1 MVVLTCRN
9 DQIFNEIGINII
21 TMKLSL
27 SLSQKPPFALAY
39 SAKQVLENEASIAK
53 NQGVA
58 LFDLMQSAGG
68 AVFAELLKS
77 WPNTKHIIIVC
88 GKGNNGGDGFVVA
101 KLAQQANIKVS
112 VILTCQ
118 ISQLTGDALL
128 AYQAMMSVGVS
139 LIVDNAEKNNLDG
152 LTVMKNFTGEV
163 IVDALFGIGFSGK
176 LSSSLQALVLSIN
189 SHPANVISI
198 DVPSGLCAT
207 TGQVQGAET
216 EIQAVIADITVTFI
230 VYKQGL
236 LTGQAANFVGKLLL
250 APLAINFIFTEQ
262 VQSHYYYSQYTVPLT
277 LAKRL
282 PASHKG
288 NSGLLLAV
296 GGGEGMPGAIRLASE
311 AALRCGAGLVAVSC
325 HKNNQGFMVNG
336 RPELM
341 LAPTTSDL
349 LVNSTQLHNAKT
361 YLIGPGLGL
370 GNEAKQLFELLC
382 ESSQAQHKRM
392 TLDADALILL
402 SQTEKY
408 NQHWVLTPHPKEA
421 AALLGCEVASIEAD
435 RFAAVRAISNQY
447 GGICL
452 LKGAGTLISD
462 GERVFINN
470 SGNAGMA
477 SGGMGDVLSGIITAL
492 MMQSD
497 NIFYATCLAAY
508 IHGASAD
515 IIANNN
521 GQRGLLASDLFIPLQ
536 QLLNGLT
543 PK

>member
-1 MVVLTCRN
+1 
-9 DQIFNEIGINII
+9 
-21 TMKLSL
+21 MKLLS
-27 SLSQKPPFALAY
+27 SLSQKPPRVSVY
-39 SAKQVLENEASIAK
+39 SAKQVLQNEASIAHK
-53 NQGVA
+53 QGIV
-58 LFDLMQSAGG
+58 LYDLMQSAGS
-68 AVFAELLKS
+68 AVFAELLKK
-77 WPNTKHIIIVC
+77 WPTTTHIIILC
-88 GKGNNGGDGFVVA
+88 GKGNNGGDGFIVA
-101 KLAQQANIKVS
+101 KLARQAKIKVT
-112 VILTCQ
+112 VILTCK
-118 ISQLTGDALL
+118 ISQLTADALF
-128 AYQAMMSVGVS
+128 AYQAMISTGVS
-139 LIVDNAEKNNLDG
+139 LILDNGEKNSKQSLA
-152 LTVMKNFTGEV
+152 LIKKFSGEI

-176 LSSSLQALVLSIN
+176 LSSSFQALVLSIN
-189 SHPANVISI
+189 RHPAKVISI

-207 TGQVQGAET
+207 TGRVEGDIT
-216 EIQAVIADITVTFI
+216 GTQAVIADITVTFI

-250 APLAINFIFTEQ
+250 APLAINHAFIEQ
-262 VQSHYYYSQYTVPLT
+262 VPSYHYYSQYTVPLNII
-277 LAKRL
+277 KRL

-288 NSGLLLAV
+288 DSGLLLAV

-325 HKNNQGFMVNG
+325 HESNQGVIVNG

-341 LAPTTSDL
+341 LAPTTSEL
-349 LVNSTQLHNAKT
+349 LANANQLHNAKV
-361 YLIGPGLGL
+361 YLIGPGLGR
-370 GNEAKQLFELLC
+370 GNQAKNLVELLC
-382 ESSQAQHKRM
+382 QTTQAQEKRM
-392 TLDADALILL
+392 TVDADALIWL
-402 SQTEKY
+402 SQSKKY
-408 NQHWVLTPHPKEA
+408 YQHWVLTPHPKEA
-421 AALLGCEVASIEAD
+421 AALLNCDVATIEAD
-435 RFAAVRAISNQY
+435 RFAAVRAISKQY

-462 GERVFINN
+462 GEQVVINN

-508 IHGASAD
+508 IHGAAAD

-536 QLLNGLT
+536 QLLNGLQ